1 NNASVNSL
9 VKATAN
15 GTVLTLTAATPGVG
29 FSSSSSTN
37 LATAAVDS
45 VTTTNV
51 ASLTVGSP
59 PFGAEQVSNLEQLQR
74 AVGFDQVLL
83 DRVNQGHETLKG
95 FIDVRISSFE
105 NINQADAI
113 TRLLDDSRALE
124 VSFQVLGRVRDLSLA
139 NFLR

>member
-1 NNASVNSL
+1 
-9 VKATAN
+9 
-15 GTVLTLTAATPGVG
+15 LTLTAATPGVG